1 MGKIRYPQREESTLI
16 FPAIGRLKR
25 EENQM
30 NPLLAQLTHPPFLDV
45 AEIIRL
51 GVDEITH
58 EWDIAVRH
66 AMPQMRHLTFDEL
79 KDPTPQILMAIA
91 DALESDDSDVI
102 NELVNCAPSQGLSR
116 FRLNFDLI
124 EVMQEDRLLR
134 AIIVAYI
141 EVQLSRQMDAL
152 ESAALHAA
160 IDVMLQ
166 RSVIALVDQQK
177 SQLRAA
183 GQKEL
188 KYLSFMSHDLNNH
201 LHSVTLLLNALGK
214 DLKEAGGFAR
224 AEESLTLAQSSIHAT
239 VAGMRRMLDHERLQY
254 SVEGPKLL
262 RVDLLPLATKVAEQF
277 SREADA
283 KGVSLAID
291 VRPGTVVASDAELL
305 SLVLQNLVGNGV
317 KYSTG
322 GTVCI
327 GSDRET
333 EAGRQ
338 VIWVSDQGPG
348 IAPEKIGHI
357 FEAFKRGEVHGQR
370 GVGLGLAIASQAAK
384 LLGAELTVDSEL
396 GIGSTF
402 RLSLLE
408 QLKVEPVP
416 QDKALMA

>member
-1 MGKIRYPQREESTLI
+1 
-16 FPAIGRLKR
+16 
-25 EENQM
+25 M
-30 NPLLAQLTHPPFLDV
+30 NPLLAQLTHPPFHDV
-45 AEIIRL
+45 ADIIRL

-79 KDPTPQILMAIA
+79 KDSTPQILMAIA
-91 DALESDDSDVI
+91 DALESDDPDVI
-102 NELVNCAPSQGLSR
+102 RELVNCAPSQGLSR

-134 AIIVAYI
+134 AIIVAYV

-160 IDVMLQ
+160 VDLMLQ
-166 RSVIALVDQQK
+166 RSAIALVEQQK

-188 KYLSFMSHDLNNH
+188 KYLSFMSHDLNNQ
-201 LHSVTLLLNALGK
+201 LHGVTLLLLGLGK
-214 DLKEAGGFAR
+214 DLKKAGGFTR
-224 AEESLTLAQSSIHAT
+224 AEASLALAQRSIHET
-239 VAGMRRMLDHERLQY
+239 VAGMRRMLDHERMRN
-254 SVEGPKLL
+254 SCEPPKFFP
-262 RVDLLPLATKVAEQF
+262 VDLHPVATKVAGQF
-277 SREADA
+277 SWEADA
-283 KGVSLAID
+283 KGVNLAIE
-291 VRPGTVVASDAELL
+291 VRPRTMVASDGELL
-305 SLVLQNLVGNGV
+305 SLVLQNLVGNSV

-322 GTVCI
+322 GTVRI
-327 GSDRET
+327 GSDQASET
-333 EAGRQ
+333 GRQ

-348 IAPEKIGHI
+348 IAPEKMGHI
-357 FEAFKRGEVHGQR
+357 FEAFKRGEVHGQG

-402 RLSLLE
+402 RLSLLA
-408 QLKVEPVP
+408 QLKMECVP
-416 QDKALMA
+416 QDKALMP